1 MRLIISSQ
9 TAWNRQKSRLISTIK
24 TFQGISNLAIL
35 ANLHRLRLLKNLQTG
50 RKSSSHVL
58 KNILSEHYRTGL
70 ELAISENKG
79 NANATPKTQQLMLIY
94 IEVNIY
100 FNY

>member
-1 MRLIISSQ
+1 MGLIISSQ
-9 TAWNRQKSRLISTIK
+9 TAWNRQKSRLISTTK
-24 TFQGISNLAIL
+24 KFQGISNLAIL
-35 ANLHRLRLLKNLQTG
+35 ANLHRLRSPE
-50 RKSSSHVL
+50 KSPNWPKTSSQVL

-70 ELAISENKG
+70 ELGISENKRK
-79 NANATPKTQQLMLIY
+79 ANATSKTEQLMLIY